1 MKRGVAGALAL
12 CALVFASVALGAAS
26 FSDVA
31 GDDNAAP
38 DLTGVTVSETPDG
51 VLTMTVAV
59 ANYETLPANSWF
71 NIWFDLDSNQ
81 STGDAGDEALI
92 RYVSDGTV
100 EFYLWDGFTLVE
112 RPAAGMSGRY
122 EAGVLT
128 VTTPKSALGT
138 MASFGILAVSSRGQA
153 VGSDE
158 LIASDYAPDS
168 GRSAYVSPIQTA
180 FPDPALDQDAAPDIT
195 TVRVSDAKDGWISFA
210 ISTPNY
216 ATLPG
221 ESVLALSIDTD
232 NDAASGDEGAE
243 ILITSVGGES
253 VLERWDAAAGS
264 WREDTAPTRVRS
276 RNVQNLVTVD
286 IHRSELGNVRRFGFE
301 VVAAAIDTDEG
312 IVLAVD
318 FAPDNLGFFKYALV
332 NGPALRLL
340 TGKTVGRP
348 LQPHAG
354 KRFTV
359 STPVRRSDTNR
370 PIASGNVSCKVTADG
385 ANVRTAGRIRSGRAE
400 CTFVVPQGARAVRG
414 SMTVRSGGT
423 AVRANFSFKVR

>member
-12 CALVFASVALGAAS
+12 CILVFASVALGAAS

-51 VLTMTVAV
+51 VLTVTATV
-59 ANYETLPANSWF
+59 ANYQTLPDNSWF
-71 NIWFDLDSNQ
+71 NLWFDLDSNQ

-92 RYVSDGTV
+92 RYVSDGAV

-112 RPAAGMSGRY
+112 RPIAGMSGRY

-128 VTTPKSALGT
+128 VTTPKNALGT

-158 LIASDYAPDS
+158 VIASDYAPDS
-168 GRSAYVSPIQTA
+168 GRSAYVSPTQTA

-253 VLERWDAAAGS
+253 VLERWDAAAS
-264 WREDTAPTRVRS
+264 AWREDTAPTRVRS

-301 VVAAAIDTDEG
+301 VVAADIDTAEG

-332 NGPALRLL
+332 NKPALRLIA
-340 TGKTVGRP
+340 GKTVGSPLRP
-348 LQPHAG
+348 RAG
-354 KRFTV
+354 KQFTV
-359 STPVRRSDTNR
+359 SAPVRRSDTNR
-370 PIASGNVSCKVTADG
+370 AIATGKVSCKVTADG
-385 ANVRTAGRIRSGRAE
+385 ANVRAAGRIRAGRAE
-400 CTFVVPQGARAVRG
+400 CTFVVPLDARAVRG

-423 AVRANFSFKVR
+423 AVTTHFSFKVR